1 MSPKIVFAAG
11 SAFSGST
18 AFGNMLNNTGIG
30 NYLGEV
36 DNLFEPEAPLNRLYP
51 CRICA
56 PSGNQCKI
64 HSLVSS
70 IDFEKD
76 TYLETLAN
84 IAFTNR
90 DQVVIDGSKTVKGI
104 RNAEFFRGR
113 GIEISSI
120 VLVKDP
126 IRHIASTKGALR
138 ENVEYFEIAKG
149 WLNFYWNLI
158 RCTAI
163 HGVPTYVLNTDEL
176 RILNQPQNN
185 NKILNTLR
193 NFLNSPDGDEY
204 RTTNIFLP
212 THQIG
217 GNERTLNNQQ
227 FKPENDERALQD
239 EKLIKLAIMN
249 TPGMMDLIN
258 LLGLSRYVCV

>member
-1 MSPKIVFAAG
+1 MSTKIVFAAG
-11 SAFSGST
+11 IAFSGST
-18 AFGNMLNNTGIG
+18 AFGNILNNTGIG

-36 DNLFEPEAPLNRLYP
+36 NRLFKPEAPLNRLYP

-76 TYLETLAN
+76 TYLKTLAN

-90 DQVVIDGSKTVKGI
+90 GEVVIDGSKTVEGI
-104 RNAEFFRGR
+104 RNADFFRGR

-138 ENVEYFEIAKG
+138 ENVEYFEIANR
-149 WLNFYWNLI
+149 WRSFYWDLI
-158 RCTAI
+158 RCTII
-163 HGVPTYVLNTDEL
+163 HGVPTYVLNTDKL
-176 RILNQPQNN
+176 RTLNQPQSNN
-185 NKILNTLR
+185 EILSTLR
-193 NFLNSPDGDEY
+193 SFLNSPNEDKSE
-204 RTTNIFLP
+204 TTNMFLP

-227 FKPENDERALQD
+227 FKPENDERAFQD
-239 EKLIKLAIMN
+239 EKLIKSAIMN

-258 LLGLSRYVCV
+258 LLGLSRYVCS